1 MVTQK
6 PICLKIDNELLEM
19 LDAEVALGWPKRNW
33 HINQAIRI
41 YLKLQDTRRLYKCV
55 GSDENKKQVLNS
67 WMREQFPE
75 AATW

>member
-6 PICLKIDNELLEM
+6 PICLKIDNELLEL
-19 LDAEVALGWPKRNW
+19 LDAEVALGCPKRNW

-55 GSDENKKQVLNS
+55 GSDKIRKDVLNS